1 MAKLSDRLRA
11 ELGDWREMLSPG
23 WRPHFKNTELA
34 FDAVDPAAT
43 LAPNERIWP
52 QRTPTS
58 PKAHVF
64 KGLRDLSPAQV
75 RVVIFGN
82 DPYTRVEQA
91 TGRSF
96 EQGDLSN
103 WLKDAQVR
111 RRISPSLKSI
121 LCAAAATDKANAGY
135 DLTSVEDL
143 DDGEEEWLAHTELT
157 RGLIDGKIKLPP
169 PSEIFTRW
177 AKQGVLWL
185 NRTLTYTK
193 WDEAHRLSHTR
204 LWEPFT
210 RRVLEVL
217 VEQTKSERPIVFV
230 LWGGPAKELEG
241 RIEEL
246 RESANAPQKFVRYVR
261 AGHPQIP
268 KNYFALG
275 NPLQAIDK
283 ELGAAK
289 PTIKWV

>member
-1 MAKLSDRLRA
+1 MTTLSDRLRA
-11 ELGDWREMLSPG
+11 ELGGWRKMLSPA
-23 WRPHFKNTELA
+23 WRLHFKSTELA
-34 FDAVDPAAT
+34 FDAVDPNAT
-43 LAPNERIWP
+43 LTPGEKIWP
-52 QRTPTS
+52 QRTSIS
-58 PKAHVF
+58 PRAHLFKAL
-64 KGLRDLSPAQV
+64 KDLSPTEV

-96 EQGDLSN
+96 EQGDLSD
-103 WLKDAQVR
+103 WVQDAQVR

-121 LCAAAATDKANAGY
+121 VCAAAATDKANAGY
-135 DLTSVEDL
+135 DLTSRADL
-143 DDGEEEWLAHTELT
+143 DDGDDEWVAHAELT
-157 RGLIDGKIKLPP
+157 RGLVAGKITLPTP
-169 PSEIFTRW
+169 TRIFEHW
-177 AKQGVLWL
+177 SKQGVLWL

-217 VEQTKSERPIVFV
+217 VEQAKAKRPIVFA

-241 RIEEL
+241 QIEEL
-246 RESANAPQKFVRYVR
+246 RQAVKSPENSVRYVR

-268 KNYFALG
+268 KNYFESG
-275 NPLQAIDK
+275 NPLGAINQ
-283 ELGAAK
+283 ELGSPKSA
-289 PTIKWV
+289 IKWV